1 MRHPSIAVV
10 IPAHN
15 AERFIAETLTAV
27 LSQTRPPD
35 EVIVVDDG
43 STDSTLDE
51 LQRFRHETRVITQPN
66 RGAGG
71 AYTRGFSAAS
81 SDYVARCDA
90 DDLWEPTKLARQADS
105 LAEHPG
111 IDVAFAGAVNFGAV
125 DFEAWEGHWDPPPDQ
140 GLLDPR
146 RFARHMYRTDCVC
159 ASTAIVRRR
168 LFERLGG
175 FVTHHPCED
184 YDYWLRALKAGASFF
199 YDSAA
204 LVRYRR
210 HSQSVTSDLLR
221 MYRGTY
227 QVHKW
232 HVDLVD
238 DLRLVRKVLADDR
251 YRIARWLFENGQ
263 PRRARRAFVAS
274 LRHGPAARELGWT
287 LALCAPERRQRQIV
301 ERLTSVKHAVG
312 QRAAAPKLH
321 APARGRR
328 RPRKA
333 DPRQQTSKPPSQN
346 PLVVVEPHAHMLGGH
361 WSDNLLLLAEAARN
375 RGKPVTVA
383 SVNGIFP
390 DTRAALERVGAA
402 TVCQAERDAVAGL
415 YGSLARLLERC
426 FELTHWVR
434 PNSRWPY
441 QLTLLSRCFAEA
453 ASLRLALSVLDDES
467 SPTIVVFSASD
478 TLAGAATALSRAAHI
493 RIVHEIVY
501 SWEGPLLRVIEYAC
515 RRARRRVIAVCTTP
529 AVESA
534 LRMRYPDVRSV
545 VRPFAIVDPE
555 MYISEDERSAAR
567 RSLGLLPK
575 ELVGAFVGGW
585 WPTKDVRTVE
595 RALSLTREPVGILI
609 AGSPV
614 DEAVVQ
620 RIRHAAKGRVIVL
633 ARQLLPQELR
643 QVYAVSNFTIVSRF
657 QGEQKESGLV
667 MDAARYGVPLVVSD
681 HDPVLSE
688 RLSDHDWV
696 RFFRAGDAA
705 ALARVLDDL
714 VEWPPVRPS
723 RAVAARL
730 GMLTG
735 GAVIDR
741 LERLGMTLDAAVES
755 NGS

>member
-15 AERFIAETLTAV
+15 AQRFIAETLTAI

-35 EVIVVDDG
+35 EVIVVNDG

-51 LQRFRHETRVITQPN
+51 LQRFRHETRIVTQPN

-71 AYTRGFSAAS
+71 ACTRGFAAAS

-90 DDLWEPTKLARQADS
+90 DDLWEPTKLAWQADS
-105 LAEHPG
+105 LAEHPS
-111 IDVAFAGAVNFGAV
+111 IDVAFAGAVNAGAV
-125 DFEAWEGHWDPPPDQ
+125 DFEAWEGPWRPPPDQ

-146 RFARHMYRTDCVC
+146 RFARHMYRSDCVC

-168 LFERLGG
+168 LFERVGG

-184 YDYWLRALKAGASFF
+184 YDYWLRALKVGASFF
-199 YDSAA
+199 YDPTP

-210 HSQSVTSDLLR
+210 HSHSVTSDLLG

-232 HVDLVD
+232 HVDLID

-274 LRHGPAARELGWT
+274 LRHGPAVRELGWA
-287 LALCAPERRQRQIV
+287 LALCAPERHQRRMV
-301 ERLTSVKHAVG
+301 ERLTSVKHAAG
-312 QRAAAPKLH
+312 DLAAAPDLQ
-321 APARGRR
+321 APARE
-328 RPRKA
+328 RKRLRQA
-333 DPRQQTSKPPSQN
+333 DARQQACKSPPQN
-346 PLVVVEPHAHMLGGH
+346 PLVLVEPHAHMLGGH
-361 WSDNLLLLAEAARN
+361 WSDNLVLLAEAARD
-375 RGKPVTVA
+375 RGKPVTVG

-390 DTRAALERVGAA
+390 DTRAALERVGAT
-402 TVCQAERDAVAGL
+402 TVCEAERDAAAGL

-441 QLTLLSRCFAEA
+441 QLILLSRCFAEA
-453 ASLRLALSVLDDES
+453 ASLRMALSTLDDES

-478 TLAGAATALSRAAHI
+478 TLAGAAAALSRAAHI
-493 RIVHEIVY
+493 RIVHEILY
-501 SWEGPLLRVIEYAC
+501 SWEGPLLRLIEHAC
-515 RRARRRVIAVCTTP
+515 RRARRGVLVVCTTP

-534 LRMRYPDVRSV
+534 VKKRYPDLRSV
-545 VRPFAIVDPE
+545 VQPFAIVDPE
-555 MYISEDERSAAR
+555 IYISEDERSVAR
-567 RSLGLLPK
+567 RSLGLLPD

-614 DEAVVQ
+614 DEATVQ
-620 RIRHAAKGRVIVL
+620 RIRHATKGRVIVL
-633 ARQLLPQELR
+633 ARQLLLRELR
-643 QVYAVSNFTIVSRF
+643 QVYAASNFTIVSRF

-667 MDAARYGVPLVVSD
+667 MDGARYGVPLVVSD

-688 RLSDHDWV
+688 RLSEQEWV

-714 VEWPPVRPS
+714 VELPPVRPS
-723 RAVAARL
+723 PAVAARL

-735 GAVIDR
+735 GAVLDR

-755 NGS
+755 NAS